1 MIKFCGFLAA
11 LTLAI
16 GTMSVEAFAGYG
28 GPKFRTGNWTG
39 QARFTDSGQFQF
51 CTIHARYDRGNL
63 LFFNLNRKLGAS
75 IGLVNPRWRLTK
87 GRRIPI
93 SIFVDGRLAT
103 DSTAKVIARNH
114 VVVTFPTSRRMF
126 SMLRRGRS
134 MAIATD
140 AGRMRFSLRGTSR
153 ALVSLVRCVQ
163 NEIRIAKNRSSDSV
177 FDDESN
183 PFAENGSQTARRAT
197 PRREAAPDQA
207 FGDDAAAPPR
217 NQSRSRGAPR
227 YPRVAAADAEAFA
240 TRMLNRSGIA
250 RYQIIP
256 RRKHPLKG
264 FAVMWRTRGGIVGG
278 LNAYRDVAQKSVNK
292 ETAYRI
298 ATDTIT
304 CDGKFASGVKVN
316 RTSQRQAMKR
326 VFTACQGSKF
336 SFEIHYTFKWTDNG
350 DLVEVMNARIT
361 KPGST
366 GPTDRLQKVDDQIHD
381 ALFAGST

>member
-1 MIKFCGFLAA
+1 MIRYLSLLAV
-11 LTLAI
+11 LTLGF
-16 GTMSVEAFAGYG
+16 GTLSVEAFAGYG
-28 GPKFRTGNWTG
+28 GPKFRSGNWTG
-39 QARFTDSGQFQF
+39 QARFADSGRFQF
-51 CTIHARYDRGNL
+51 CTIHAKYDRGNL
-63 LFFNLNRKLGAS
+63 LFFNLNRRLGAS

-134 MAIATD
+134 MSIATD

-163 NEIRIAKNRSSDSV
+163 TEIRLARNRSSDGV
-177 FDDESN
+177 FADESN
-183 PFAENGSQTARRAT
+183 PFAENESRTARRV
-197 PRREAAPDQA
+197 
-207 FGDDAAAPPR
+207 PPSGESLPESSFR
-217 NQSRSRGAPR
+217 DNAGTGTADRSRSRGTPK

-240 TRMLNRSGIA
+240 TRMLDRSGLA

-256 RRKHPLKG
+256 KRKHPLKG

-278 LNAYRDVAQKSVNK
+278 LNAYRDVGQSAVNK
-292 ETAYRI
+292 ETAFRI

-316 RTSQRQAMKR
+316 RTSARQAMKR
-326 VFTACQGSKF
+326 AFTACQGSKF
-336 SFEIHYTFKWTDNG
+336 SFEIHYTFKWTDDGN
-350 DLVEVMNARIT
+350 LVEVMNARIT

-366 GPTDRLQKVDDQIHD
+366 GPTDRLQKVDDRIHD
-381 ALFAGST
+381 ALFAEAT

>member
-1 MIKFCGFLAA
+1 MIKCSSFLAA

-16 GTMSVEAFAGYG
+16 GMMSVDAFAGYG

-39 QARFTDSGQFQF
+39 QARFADSGRFQF
-51 CTIHARYDRGNL
+51 CTIHARYNRGNL
-63 LFFNLNRKLGAS
+63 LFFNLNRRLGAS

-134 MAIATD
+134 MSIATD

-163 NEIRIAKNRSSDSV
+163 DEIRIAKNRSSDSV
-177 FDDESN
+177 FAEESN
-183 PFAENGSQTARRAT
+183 PFAEAESETARRAP
-197 PRREAAPDQA
+197 PRRETAPDSG
-207 FGDDAAAPPR
+207 FGDNAAVPSPNR
-217 NQSRSRGAPR
+217 PRSRAAPR
-227 YPRVAAADAEAFA
+227 YPRLAAADAEAFA
-240 TRMLNRSGIA
+240 TRMLDRSNIT
-250 RYQIIP
+250 RYRIIP
-256 RRKHPLKG
+256 KQKHPLKG
-264 FAVMWRTRGGIVGG
+264 FAVMWRTRGGIIGG
-278 LNAYRDVAQKSVNK
+278 LNAYRNVGQKAVNK

-316 RTSQRQAMKR
+316 RTSARQAMKR

-336 SFEIHYTFKWTDNG
+336 SFEIHYTFKWTNDGN
-350 DLVEVMNARIT
+350 LVEVMNAQIT
-361 KPGST
+361 RPNST
-366 GPTDRLQKVDDQIHD
+366 RPTDRLQNVDDRIHD
-381 ALFAGST
+381 ALFAEAT